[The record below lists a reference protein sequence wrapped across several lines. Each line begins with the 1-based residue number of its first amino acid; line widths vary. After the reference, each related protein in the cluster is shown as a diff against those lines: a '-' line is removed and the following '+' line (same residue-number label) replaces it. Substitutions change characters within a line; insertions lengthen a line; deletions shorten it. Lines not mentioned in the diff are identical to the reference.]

1 MPTEAQRQQALLAA
15 LRTPCPPAGP
25 LESTH
30 PAHALLCDNGWE
42 ADAMGLRA
50 YQLNAQAHAAQV
62 LQQTFPT
69 VLAMV
74 GEEALS
80 HLAHRCWRHHPPR
93 SGDLG
98 QWRSHLPN
106 ELAAS
111 DALQAWPWLADVA
124 RLDQARHNC
133 AQAADAELD
142 ADSLQRLGDTAPA
155 RLRLRLKPGTQ
166 LLPSRWP
173 ARALWLAHHLP
184 EAAQES
190 AIAQAVT
197 QAKAC
202 AELAEAPP
210 RHHTLVWRQGW
221 QVHTHELAAVE
232 DTSGAAQLAWMQAL
246 LQTPPL
252 TLDQALEVAGPHFD
266 VTVWLAQA
274 LREGWLWRLE
284 VDSA

>member
-15 LRTPCPPAGP
+15 LRTPCPPPGP
-25 LESTH
+25 LAPTH
-30 PAHALLCDNGWE
+30 PAHALLRDHGWE
-42 ADAMGLRA
+42 PDAMGLRA
-50 YQLNAQAHAAQV
+50 YQLNAQAHATQV

-80 HLAHRCWRHHPPR
+80 HLAQRCWQHHPPT

-98 QWRSHLPN
+98 QWRSHLPD

-111 DALQAWPWLADVA
+111 EALQAWPWLADVA
-124 RLDQARHNC
+124 RLDDARHQC
-133 AQAADAELD
+133 AQAANAELD
-142 ADSLQRLGDTAPA
+142 ADSLQRLGDTAPT

-166 LLPSRWP
+166 LLSSRWP
-173 ARALWLAHHLP
+173 AGAFWRAHHLP

-190 AIAQAVT
+190 AIAQAVA

-202 AELAEAPP
+202 AEPADASP
-210 RHHTLVWRQGW
+210 RHHTLVWRHGW
-221 QVHTHELAAVE
+221 QVHTHDLAATDDAV
-232 DTSGAAQLAWMQAL
+232 GAAQLAWMHAL

-252 TLDQALEVAGPHFD
+252 TLDQALAAAGPDFD
-266 VTVWLAQA
+266 VTEWLAQA
-274 LREGWLWRLE
+274 LREGWLWHLQVE
-284 VDSA
+284 PN